1 MVSLVQTFFVW
12 LCLLSPS
19 ARSIID
25 RLFLYNVEHEEF
37 RELYAGGIAC
47 ITAPGC
53 IKYSLG
59 FVSCIYYILN
69 TKGTK
74 FILFILVF
82 ILLSITATMIAR
94 TGLLIALTGVLF
106 LLLAGCRNFKIG
118 SFLAVVSV
126 IIIVTAILVYMASN
140 NVDFVIERFTR
151 LLYLFDVGVDDAF
164 LNSCLL
170 YTSPSPRDA

>member
-1 MVSLVQTFFVW
+1 M
-12 LCLLSPS
+12 
-19 ARSIID
+19 
-25 RLFLYNVEHEEF
+25 
-37 RELYAGGIAC
+37 
-47 ITAPGC
+47 
-53 IKYSLG
+53 
-59 FVSCIYYILN
+59 
-69 TKGTK
+69 
-74 FILFILVF
+74 VF

-151 LLYLFDVGVDDAF
+151 LLYLFDVGVDEHF
-164 LNSCLL
+164 LIVM
-170 YTSPSPRDA
+170 